1 MIVYVVKITR
11 YLDNRDYNYSEVDV
25 YGVYSNLALA
35 GHAVIQA
42 INNREELIIFKKY
55 VMSWGYWFKLFVW
68 EDEELLPYGEIEI
81 GRVTVNE

>member
-1 MIVYVVKITR
+1 MTVYVVKITR
-11 YLDNRDYNYSEVDV
+11 YLDGMDYNYSEVDV

-42 INNREELIIFKKY
+42 INNAEGLITFEKH
-55 VMSWGYWFKLFVW
+55 VMSWGYWFKLFMW
-68 EDEELLPYGEIEI
+68 EDERRLPYGEIEI